1 MTRLYFDPDLERLG
15 EALRASTAIDVAREE
30 RAARP
35 SGSPRRASLFRRP
48 RVLASGTLG
57 LTGVGVALVLALG
70 GTAATT
76 PAFAIT
82 TNSDG
87 SVLVHLNVNSSLPQV
102 NAKLAAMGTHEQI
115 GIDMASG
122 PAAVSGP
129 VTCTPRPGVSGP
141 TVKVLDG
148 PNGTEVISPGQ
159 TGDNT
164 GAGTWHLASCGVY
177 PASTGLST
185 LRGYT
190 GNSGNS

>member
-1 MTRLYFDPDLERLG
+1 MTKFADNLWSDLVRDHGPTLAHADRPEPG
-15 EALRASTAIDVAREE
+15 WAGRARV
-30 RAARP
+30 
-35 SGSPRRASLFRRP
+35 LRRP
-48 RVLASGTLG
+48 RVLAGGTLG
-57 LTGVGVALVLALG
+57 LAGVGAALVLALG

-82 TNSDG
+82 TSSDG
-87 SVLVHLNVNSSLPQV
+87 SVLVHLNINSSLPQV
-102 NAKLAAMGTHEQI
+102 NAKLAGMGTDEQI
-115 GIDMASG
+115 GIAMAPG

-129 VTCTPRPGVSGP
+129 VTCAPHPGVSGP
-141 TVKVLDG
+141 TVRVLDG

-164 GAGTWHLASCGVY
+164 GVGTWHLASCGVY
-177 PASTGLST
+177 PAHTSLST

>member
-1 MTRLYFDPDLERLG
+1 MTRLDFDPDLQRLG
-15 EALRASTAIDVAREE
+15 DALHATAATDLAHEE
-30 RAARP
+30 HAT
-35 SGSPRRASLFRRP
+35 RRAHVPRARRSRR
-48 RVLASGTLG
+48 RVPVIAGSTLG
-57 LTGVGVALVLALG
+57 LAGVGAALLLALG
-70 GTAATT
+70 GTTATT

-87 SVLVHLNVNSSLPQV
+87 SVLVHLNINSSLPQV

-115 GIDMASG
+115 GIRMASG
-122 PAAVSGP
+122 PATVSGP

-164 GAGTWHLASCGVY
+164 GVGTWHLASCGVL
-177 PASTGLST
+177 PANASLST
-185 LRGYT
+185 ARGYT

>member
-1 MTRLYFDPDLERLG
+1 MTHLDFDPDLERLG
-15 EALRASTAIDVAREE
+15 EALRAGAVADLARERE
-30 RAARP
+30 AAHVDREE
-35 SGSPRRASLFRRP
+35 PRRARLPRP
-48 RVLASGTLG
+48 RVLAGGTLG
-57 LTGVGVALVLALG
+57 LAGVGAALLLALG

-87 SVLVHLNVNSSLPQV
+87 SVLVHLNINSALPQV
-102 NAKLAAMGTHEQI
+102 NAKLAALGTHEQI

-122 PAAVSGP
+122 PAPVGGP
-129 VTCTPRPGVSGP
+129 VTCTPRAGVSGP
-141 TVKVLDG
+141 TVRVLDG

-164 GAGTWHLASCGVY
+164 GVGTWHLAACGVY
-177 PASTGLST
+177 PANTGLST